1 MADELNTTP
10 DAVAPVEKSFT
21 QMSAKE
27 MADLIRKEGDN
38 YITQITE
45 GGIDPSDFVASEN
58 YTNERLMNLY
68 FSYEYFAST
77 THGDNSGLSP
87 INEKVEYL
95 DLYAM
100 IHNRIEQDA
109 GMNLF
114 GAEYLIKL

>member
-45 GGIDPSDFVASEN
+45 GGIDPSDFVDSEN

-68 FSYEYFAST
+68 FSYEYFSET
-77 THGDNSGLSP
+77 RHGQDSGLSP
-87 INEKVEYL
+87 IQEKVEYL

-100 IHNRIEQDA
+100 IHSRIEQDA

-114 GAEYLIKL
+114 GVEYLIKL